1 MTVQDAD
8 VMKAASA
15 KAVTVQTESVTAPA
29 LVIRSIFLNRINLIS
44 STKFRSG

>member
-15 KAVTVQTESVTAPA
+15 KAATVQTESVTAPV
-29 LVIRSIFLNRINLIS
+29 LVVPSIFRNRIILIS